1 MDERGE
7 FAYPLEISNG
17 GNALRTLEATAISCL
32 DVDGTLCRG
41 IHMAEP
47 KTDRGAIYEVLRRE
61 LIHVLRERHSRGHFA
76 WVTEGTNYARG
87 RFFAELTHSIADIL
101 VIAYPKKVAR
111 VYAAALA
118 DAETI
123 VGSVLDHDFSRAA
136 QCPPAHRPS
145 RL

>member
-1 MDERGE
+1 
-7 FAYPLEISNG
+7 
-17 GNALRTLEATAISCL
+17 
-32 DVDGTLCRG
+32 
-41 IHMAEP
+41 MAEP

-61 LIHVLRERHSRGHFA
+61 LIHVLTERRSRGHFT
-76 WVTEGTNYARG
+76 WVTEGTNHARG

-123 VGSVLDHDFSRAA
+123 VGSVLDHDYSRAA
-136 QCPPAHRPS
+136 QSPPAHRPS
-145 RL
+145 RH